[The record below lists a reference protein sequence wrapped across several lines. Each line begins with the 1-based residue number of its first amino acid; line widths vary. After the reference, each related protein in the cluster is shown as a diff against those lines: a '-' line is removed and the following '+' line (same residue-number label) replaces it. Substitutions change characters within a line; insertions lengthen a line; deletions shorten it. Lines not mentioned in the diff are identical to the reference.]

1 MKKIIFIVIAACF
14 LTSIVI
20 LAQQNAKSEANN
32 HPRIEK
38 AIHSM
43 EDAISYMEKAPHDFG
58 GYKAQAIADTK
69 KAIESLKL
77 ALKYRAKQDNKH

>member
-1 MKKIIFIVIAACF
+1 MKKIIFIVVAACF
-14 LTSIVI
+14 LTSIFV
-20 LAQQNAKSEANN
+20 LAQQNTKSEAKK

-58 GYKAQAIADTK
+58 GHKAQAIADTR

-77 ALKYRAKQDNKH
+77 ALEYREKQDNKH